1 MNQKNKI
8 QESLVTMLSFSL
20 KQKFKLDR
28 EINEELGSKEK
39 ELQEF
44 QQMMLQQQRNNMMR
58 QFLAQAQNQSDH
70 FRVLMNQQ
78 QNQQQKQDLKNE

>member
-39 ELQEF
+39 DLKEF
-44 QQMMLQQQRNNMMR
+44 QQMMLQQQRNSMMR

>member
-39 ELQEF
+39 DLKEF

>member
-39 ELQEF
+39 DLQEF

-58 QFLAQAQNQSDH
+58 QFVAQTQNQSDH

>member
-20 KQKFKLDR
+20 KQKSKLDR
-28 EINEELGSKEK
+28 EINEELGSKEIDLK
-39 ELQEF
+39 EF
-44 QQMMLQQQRNNMMR
+44 QQMMLQQQRNSMMR

>member
-20 KQKFKLDR
+20 KQKSKLDR

-39 ELQEF
+39 DLKEF
-44 QQMMLQQQRNNMMR
+44 QQMMLQQQ
-58 QFLAQAQNQSDH
+58 
-70 FRVLMNQQ
+70 
-78 QNQQQKQDLKNE
+78 

>member
-20 KQKFKLDR
+20 KQKSTLDR

>member
-20 KQKFKLDR
+20 KQKSKLDR

-39 ELQEF
+39 DLKEF

-70 FRVLMNQQ
+70 FRVFMNQQ

>member
-20 KQKFKLDR
+20 KQKSKLDR

-39 ELQEF
+39 DLQEF

>member
-39 ELQEF
+39 DLKEF

-58 QFLAQAQNQSDH
+58 QFAAQAQNQSDH

>member
-20 KQKFKLDR
+20 KQKSKLDR

-39 ELQEF
+39 DLKEF
-44 QQMMLQQQRNNMMR
+44 QQMMLQQQRNSMMR

>member
-20 KQKFKLDR
+20 KQKSTLDR

-39 ELQEF
+39 DLQEF

>member
-20 KQKFKLDR
+20 KQKSKLDR

-39 ELQEF
+39 DLKEF

-78 QNQQQKQDLKNE
+78 QKQDLKNE

>member
-1 MNQKNKI
+1 
-8 QESLVTMLSFSL
+8 MLSLSI
-20 KQKFKLDR
+20 KQKSKLDR
-28 EINEELGSKEK
+28 EINEELGRKDK
-39 ELQEF
+39 DLQEF

>member
-20 KQKFKLDR
+20 KQKSTLDR

-39 ELQEF
+39 DLQEF
-44 QQMMLQQQRNNMMR
+44 QKMMLQQQRNNMMR

>member
-39 ELQEF
+39 DLQEF

>member
-20 KQKFKLDR
+20 KQKSTMDR

-39 ELQEF
+39 DLQEF

>member
-20 KQKFKLDR
+20 KQKSKLDR

-39 ELQEF
+39 DLQEF

-78 QNQQQKQDLKNE
+78 QNQQQK

>member
-58 QFLAQAQNQSDH
+58 QFVAQTQNQSDH

>member
-20 KQKFKLDR
+20 KQKSKLDR

-39 ELQEF
+39 DLKEF

-58 QFLAQAQNQSDH
+58 QFAAQAQNQSDH

>member
-20 KQKFKLDR
+20 KQKSKLDR

-39 ELQEF
+39 DLKEF

>member
-1 MNQKNKI
+1 
-8 QESLVTMLSFSL
+8 MLSFSL

-39 ELQEF
+39 DLKEF

-58 QFLAQAQNQSDH
+58 QFAAQAQNQSDD
-70 FRVLMNQQ
+70 FRVFM
-78 QNQQQKQDLKNE
+78 NQQQKQNLKNEQEKKH

>member
-20 KQKFKLDR
+20 KQKSKLDR
-28 EINEELGSKEK
+28 EINEELGSKEIDLK
-39 ELQEF
+39 EF

>member
-20 KQKFKLDR
+20 KQKSKLDR